1 MIFGKNRI
9 ISEAK
14 KDFEAIVTSNLPEPD
29 KLDELVTLRNYLKET
44 YILSGKY
51 EEFQRSLREI
61 KKLINKIDLHWWS
74 IFTSKKS

>member
-1 MIFGKNRI
+1 MIFGKSRI

-14 KDFEAIVTSNLPEPD
+14 KDFEAIITSDLSDQD
-29 KLDELVTLRNYLKET
+29 KLNELVILRNYLKET

-61 KKLINKIDLHWWS
+61 KKIINIIDSHWWNL
-74 IFTSKKS
+74 FTSKN